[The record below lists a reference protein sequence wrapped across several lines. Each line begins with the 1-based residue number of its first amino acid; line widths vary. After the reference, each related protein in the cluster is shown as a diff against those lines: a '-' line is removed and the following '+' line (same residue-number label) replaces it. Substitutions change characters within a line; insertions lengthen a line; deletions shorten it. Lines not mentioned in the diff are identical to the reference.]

1 MIFFT
6 DLVIGEI
13 DDNSEFELQIKQAVE
28 LYKSG
33 KLKKQVL
40 PGETKNVFYYDTC
53 LGQVEIVKDGDENL
67 TILFKN
73 ERCLK
78 NEYEKDIK

>member
-13 DDNSEFELQIKQAVE
+13 DDNSEFGLQIKQAVE

-33 KLKKQVL
+33 KLKT
-40 PGETKNVFYYDTC
+40 ETKNIFYYDTC
-53 LGQVEIVKDGDENL
+53 LGRVEIVKDGDENL